1 MFRFIWLFFGF
12 FFLGLGTL
20 GIFLPILP
28 TVPFYLLTLFC
39 FSRGSKRI
47 NDWFVETKVYKK
59 YVGCAVKNREMN
71 LKAKIFLIFSF
82 SFFMGIGFYC
92 MRRIFWGR
100 ILLFLVW
107 LVHIIYFIFGI
118 KTVFDK
124 E

>member
-1 MFRFIWLFFGF
+1 MVIFWI
-12 FFLGLGTL
+12 FLGLGTL

-39 FSRGSKRI
+39 FSKGSKRI